1 LIYATQ
7 NYGANIGYPAML
19 DKIVADIKNRPGAR
33 VSAADALAL
42 RHLIAATPL
51 YLRVGTGLWKTRS
64 ADGL

>member
-1 LIYATQ
+1 
-7 NYGANIGYPAML
+7 ML